1 VQAIIGTAEIDCVH
15 RTIERIGPI
24 LSETELRRVWLTS
37 ACLVA
42 ILGRTRPEVRM
53 ADIHIET
60 LRKLRDV
67 LVEQRRNAANEAA
80 RLISSDP
87 QAAFEKIAA
96 VLDFHS
102 QIEGLDR
109 VILDEEDMTNN
120 TIQVGEM
127 FGSD

>member
-1 VQAIIGTAEIDCVH
+1 M
-15 RTIERIGPI
+15 IERIGPI

-37 ACLVA
+37 ACLAA

-67 LVEQRRNAANEAA
+67 LVEQRRNAADEAA
-80 RLISSDP
+80 RVISSDP
-87 QAAFEKIAA
+87 QAAREKIAA

-120 TIQVGEM
+120 TMQVGEM
-127 FGSD
+127 FGSG

>member
-1 VQAIIGTAEIDCVH
+1 
-15 RTIERIGPI
+15 
-24 LSETELRRVWLTS
+24 
-37 ACLVA
+37 
-42 ILGRTRPEVRM
+42 M

-67 LVEQRRNAANEAA
+67 LVEQRRSAANEAA
-80 RLISSDP
+80 RLISSDA
-87 QAAFEKIAA
+87 QAAREKIAA
-96 VLDFHS
+96 VLDVHS

-120 TIQVGEM
+120 TMQVGEM

>member
-1 VQAIIGTAEIDCVH
+1 
-15 RTIERIGPI
+15 
-24 LSETELRRVWLTS
+24 
-37 ACLVA
+37 
-42 ILGRTRPEVRM
+42 M

-67 LVEQRRNAANEAA
+67 LVEQRRTAANEAA
-80 RLISSDP
+80 RLISSDS
-87 QAAFEKIAA
+87 QAALEKIAA
-96 VLDFHS
+96 VLDVHS

-109 VILDEEDMTNN
+109 AILDEEDMANN

>member
-1 VQAIIGTAEIDCVH
+1 
-15 RTIERIGPI
+15 
-24 LSETELRRVWLTS
+24 
-37 ACLVA
+37 
-42 ILGRTRPEVRM
+42 M

-67 LVEQRRNAANEAA
+67 LVEQRRNAATEAA
-80 RLISSDP
+80 RLISSDA
-87 QAAFEKIAA
+87 QAALERIAA

-120 TIQVGEM
+120 TMQVGEM